1 MGGTKRRVTEEHRQ
15 DQIGKKKDADGKH
28 PSQNSWEKKPAAKCH
43 RGHGREI
50 WQFRQQPGTEH
61 AESSKQ
67 KDAQGNQVN
76 KTHLVATLAG
86 RVKTFHLQRLYPPDT
101 SSASPVLNG
110 DLRLANGEDFRL
122 TLASMI
128 HVTILASGSSGNA
141 ILAKAGGTS
150 ILIDAGLSAKRLTTL
165 LADLETPAE
174 SLEGI
179 LLTHEHI
186 DHTRGLKGLCS
197 KKTIPVFTNPLTADS
212 LRKGDTQAQWRFFA
226 SGAAFQVGEFNIHPF
241 SVPHDAAD
249 PVGFVLRYESSSF
262 AILTDLGHAPRQVVN
277 ATRGVNAVLLEAN
290 HDEALL
296 QNDTKRPWSVKQ
308 RILSRHGHL
317 SNQAAANFIAEI
329 ASPDLRHVLLA
340 HLSEDC
346 NAPSLATGTILEK
359 LQATGNGHTRV
370 HCPGA
375 EGFPLPH
382 TIGV

>member
-1 MGGTKRRVTEEHRQ
+1 
-15 DQIGKKKDADGKH
+15 
-28 PSQNSWEKKPAAKCH
+28 
-43 RGHGREI
+43 
-50 WQFRQQPGTEH
+50 
-61 AESSKQ
+61 
-67 KDAQGNQVN
+67 
-76 KTHLVATLAG
+76 
-86 RVKTFHLQRLYPPDT
+86 
-101 SSASPVLNG
+101 
-110 DLRLANGEDFRL
+110 
-122 TLASMI
+122 MI

-141 ILAKAGGTS
+141 ILAKAGDTS
-150 ILIDAGLSAKRLTTL
+150 ILIDAGLSAKRLLAL
-165 LADLETPAE
+165 LDGLQTPAE
-174 SLEGI
+174 NLTGI

-186 DHTRGLKGLCS
+186 DHTRGLKGLCA
-197 KKTIPVFTNPLTADS
+197 KKAIPVFTNPLTADS
-212 LRKGDTQAQWRFFA
+212 LRKGGMQAEWRFFA
-226 SGAAFQVGEFNIHPF
+226 SGAAFEVGDFNIHPF

-249 PVGFVLRYESSSF
+249 PVGFVLRHSSSSF
-262 AILTDLGHAPRQVVN
+262 AVLTDLGHAPRQVVN

-359 LQATGNGHTRV
+359 LQATGNGHTQV

-382 TIGV
+382 TILV